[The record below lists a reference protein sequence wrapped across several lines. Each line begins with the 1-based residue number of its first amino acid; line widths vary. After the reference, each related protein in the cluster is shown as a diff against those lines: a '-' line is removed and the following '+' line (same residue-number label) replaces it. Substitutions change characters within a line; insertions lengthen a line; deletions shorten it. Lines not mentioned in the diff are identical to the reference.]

1 MRLFLT
7 RHRCVNTVSSMRDDR
22 RVATNR
28 GKLLE
33 REREAAASGTPG
45 ASRCGPREYRMHY
58 SRTAEAGRR

>member
-1 MRLFLT
+1 
-7 RHRCVNTVSSMRDDR
+7 MRDDR

-28 GKLLE
+28 GKLVLLE